1 MTHVPD
7 GSHHDATAML
17 GYPEIV
23 EEPPAPGD
31 VHPLDKD
38 DIARI
43 LRMLPFI
50 HIAGLR
56 RIELRARKGERI
68 GEPFGCYW
76 REEKTIIL
84 YSLPE
89 TWRLEAIG
97 ADFLRSLAVS
107 DAEIKETQDYL
118 LVTWPEPGSM
128 SLWFYSHVLAHEFI
142 HHYLE
147 QYREDDAA
155 PSPEDHVQLAAALH
169 GANYMEVLAKHL
181 AAKRS
186 RVKN

>member
-1 MTHVPD
+1 MTHESA
-7 GSHHDATAML
+7 GSGHDATAML

-23 EEPPAPGD
+23 EESPAPGD
-31 VHPLDKD
+31 VHPLDKGD
-38 DIARI
+38 VARI

-76 REEKTIIL
+76 REEKAIIL
-84 YSLPE
+84 HSLPE
-89 TWRLEAIG
+89 VWRLECMG
-97 ADFLRSLAVS
+97 ADFLRSLALA
-107 DAEIKETQDYL
+107 DAEIEERQDCV

-128 SLWFYSHVLAHEFI
+128 SLWYYSYVFAHELI

-147 QYREDDAA
+147 QYREDDSA
-155 PSPEDHVQLAAALH
+155 PTAEDHVQLAGALH
-169 GANYMEVLAKHL
+169 GANYMDVLAKHF
-181 AAKRS
+181 AAK
-186 RVKN
+186 KKTIE